1 MRTTNDEKKNIS
13 ISLPINMIEA
23 LKRKAEIDK
32 RTISDEIEYLLED
45 KLMEDSNL
53 QDIMFATTSGF
64 TDDLNDE
71 EEHKAWAMF
80 Q

>member
-71 EEHKAWAMF
+71 EEDKAWAMF